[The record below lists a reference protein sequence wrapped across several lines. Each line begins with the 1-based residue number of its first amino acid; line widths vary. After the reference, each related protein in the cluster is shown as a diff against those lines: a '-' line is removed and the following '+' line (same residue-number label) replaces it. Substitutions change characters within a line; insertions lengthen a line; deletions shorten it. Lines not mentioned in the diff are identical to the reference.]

1 MNTPLTL
8 IVGLG
13 NPGNQYSHTRH
24 NIGFDF
30 VDALAH
36 QTGAAW
42 KLDSKYQAELCKT
55 HIGGQDIWLMKPLTF
70 MNLSGTSV
78 GRFVQFYKLGL
89 EQILVAHDE
98 LDLPPGVARLK
109 LGGGHGGHNGL
120 RNIIANLGNQKN
132 FYRLRLGIGHPGN
145 AGAVVNYVLG
155 KPAPDD
161 RIKMERAIDASL
173 DQASLI
179 VPGHWQKAMN
189 HLHQFRVE

>member
-1 MNTPLTL
+1 MTTPLSL

-13 NPGNQYSHTRH
+13 NPGQQYDHTRH

-30 VDALAH
+30 VDALAR
-36 QTGAAW
+36 QCGAGW
-42 KLDSKYQAELCKT
+42 KLDGKYQAELCKA
-55 HIGGQDIWLMKPLTF
+55 HIAGEAVWLMKPLTF

-78 GRFVQFYKLGL
+78 GRFIQFYKLGL
-89 EQILVAHDE
+89 DQVLVAHDE

-132 FYRLRLGIGHPGN
+132 FYRLRLGIGHPGH

-155 KPAPDD
+155 RPSPDD
-161 RIKMERAIDASL
+161 RIRMERAIEASL
-173 DQASLI
+173 EQSALI
-179 VPGHWQKAMN
+179 VSGHWQKAMN
-189 HLHQFRVE
+189 HLHQFRSD

>member
-13 NPGNQYSHTRH
+13 NPGNQYNHTRH

-30 VDALAH
+30 VDALAR
-36 QTGAAW
+36 QSGAAW
-42 KLDSKYQAELCKT
+42 SLDGKYQAELCKT
-55 HIGGQDIWLMKPLTF
+55 QLAGHDVWLMKPLTF

-89 EQILVAHDE
+89 DQILVAHDE
-98 LDLPPGVARLK
+98 LDLPPGTARLK

-120 RNIIANLGNQKN
+120 RNIIANLGNQKQ
-132 FYRLRLGIGHPGN
+132 FYRLRLGIGHPGDS
-145 AGAVVNYVLG
+145 AAVVNYVLG
-155 KPAPDD
+155 KAPPDD
-161 RIKMERAIDASL
+161 RIRMERAIDATL
-173 DQASLI
+173 DQAALI
-179 VPGHWQKAMN
+179 VSGQWQKAMN

>member
-13 NPGNQYSHTRH
+13 NPGNQYDHTRH

-30 VDALAH
+30 VDALAR
-36 QTGAAW
+36 QSGAGW
-42 KLDSKYQAELCKT
+42 KLDGKYQAELCKT
-55 HIGGQDIWLMKPLTF
+55 HIAGQDVWLMKPLTF

-89 EQILVAHDE
+89 DQILVAHDE

-132 FYRLRLGIGHPGN
+132 FYRLRLGIGHPGD
-145 AGAVVNYVLG
+145 AGAVVNYVLS
-155 KPAPDD
+155 KPSPDD
-161 RIKMERAIDASL
+161 RIRMERAIDATL
-173 DQASLI
+173 DQTPLI